1 MSIVDKKL
9 QDMVTHLRSTNQMMN
24 LLDQKDLIGKGGF
37 GKVYRYHNPLDNRIY
52 AIKQILITSSS
63 VRAALH
69 EIRILAAIHH
79 QHIVR
84 YFHSWIAET
93 TSRTEDDESDEEEDR
108 IIWCDEDRFLYFCI
122 QMEFCIGSVRH
133 YITNRTHV
141 DGHINHMILSQTL
154 SGLQFLHN
162 NQIIHRDLK
171 PDNLLIQSFDPLIIK
186 IADFG
191 LAKTFQPRFTSTES
205 TMYTGSF
212 FYASPEQYHG
222 KSYSFSSDIFSVGVI
237 WVELSCRFKTESERI
252 VMLRRLSIPII
263 PEECS
268 PYTDIITSML
278 CHDPNMRPSIH
289 SIRFSVDP
297 YFHDHVL
304 WCRDIVWNIIH
315 RVFCVLE

>member
-9 QDMVTHLRSTNQMMN
+9 QDMVTLFRSTNQMMN
-24 LLDQKDLIGKGGF
+24 FCDQKDLIGKGGF

-84 YFHSWIAET
+84 YFHSWISES
-93 TSRTEDDESDEEEDR
+93 TSPLDDESDDDDTEEDR
-108 IIWCDEDRFLYFCI
+108 IIWRDEDRFLYFCI
-122 QMEFCIGSVRH
+122 QMEYCIGSVRH
-133 YITNRTHV
+133 YLTNRTHV
-141 DGHINHMILSQTL
+141 DQHINQIILSQTL

-171 PDNLLIQSFDPLIIK
+171 PDNLLIQSFEPLIIK

-205 TMYTGSF
+205 TMYTG
-212 FYASPEQYHG
+212 
-222 KSYSFSSDIFSVGVI
+222 
-237 WVELSCRFKTESERI
+237 
-252 VMLRRLSIPII
+252 
-263 PEECS
+263 
-268 PYTDIITSML
+268 ITGTIS
-278 CHDPNMRPSIH
+278 
-289 SIRFSVDP
+289 
-297 YFHDHVL
+297 
-304 WCRDIVWNIIH
+304 W
-315 RVFCVLE
+315 